1 MHIEHIQVD
10 VLVIGAGLAG
20 TQAAYCAAKQGLR
33 VAISTRTHMFS
44 GLSFSNHTWGMK
56 LISPQNE
63 ADADDLIEVVR
74 DVGQACA
81 QDELSS
87 FFIRHI
93 PHAITQL
100 KNQGVKLVEPKDAT
114 IAHML
119 PCFDRHKRT
128 WYGIHHKY
136 YVHALRRRMQELD
149 ILELAHT
156 QLIDVLEANQKTV
169 AEDVW
174 DRRFRTSCTTDTPPT
189 CADTAN
195 MRKRQPP
202 RDVPH
207 AAGIPSTHD
216 EHGAHG
222 AKPNAREITGAVL
235 YNLQKRQ
242 FIAVETPAVV
252 LACGGIGG
260 IYRDSYAPHAGY
272 GTSHA
277 IGLAHELYLTN
288 IEFMQLMP
296 TFVHDNNACMVNEQT
311 YKWARVYN
319 AEKVALDEC
328 DTQTWHERLL
338 QRATYGPFTSRLA
351 GKTID
356 LALAGIVTDTHMPAK
371 IPGSTRRGRSTKP
384 TAYVK
389 YDKLPAQLP
398 EFAKTTFAA
407 MQQHHLDI
415 KELLPVV
422 HVAHASNGG
431 IAIDTC
437 AHAQTTTAP
446 LQGLFAAGEST
457 GGMYGADRIG
467 GLSSANCLVFG
478 QIAGTR
484 AALYAKQHL
493 HDAQAEEQT
502 LFETSITNTAPAH
515 AKHYRYQHT
524 MVINHARLALASAA
538 NAQDIAQALREI
550 MTNNALLY
558 KNSTT
563 MIRALNE
570 LARLHALLVDS
581 KQASDD
587 MDAVVATITTQQ
599 QLVIAKC
606 VLTCMLARTE
616 SRGAFWREDFQKRVA
631 SLAFPSY
638 SWLE

>member
-44 GLSFSNHTWGMK
+44 GLSFSNHTWGMRV
-56 LISPQNE
+56 ISPQNE
-63 ADADDLIEVVR
+63 DDADDLIDVAR
-74 DVGQACA
+74 DVGQACTK
-81 QDELSS
+81 DELSS

-93 PHAITQL
+93 PQAIKQL
-100 KNQGVKLVEPKDAT
+100 KDQGVKLVEPKDT
-114 IAHML
+114 NTAHML
-119 PCFDRHKRT
+119 PYFDRHKRT

-136 YVHALRRRMQELD
+136 YEHALRRRMQELD

-189 CADTAN
+189 CADAADIRKQQAPYDVHPAQTAQTAQTN
-195 MRKRQPP
+195 SS
-202 RDVPH
+202 
-207 AAGIPSTHD
+207 A
-216 EHGAHG
+216 
-222 AKPNAREITGAVL
+222 NARIITGAVL

-296 TFVHDNNACMVNEQT
+296 TFVHNNNACMVNEKT
-311 YKWARVYN
+311 YKWASVYN
-319 AEKVALDEC
+319 AEKVALGEC
-328 DTQTWHERLL
+328 DTQKWHERLL

-356 LALAGIVTDTHMPAK
+356 LALAGIVTDTNTPAK

-389 YDKLPAQLP
+389 YDKLPSQLP
-398 EFAKTTFAA
+398 EFAKTAFAA

-415 KELLPVV
+415 KGLLPVV

-437 AHAQTTTAP
+437 AHAQTTTQAP
-446 LQGLFAAGEST
+446 LQGLFAAGECT

-484 AALYAKQHL
+484 AALYAKQHMC
-493 HDAQAEEQT
+493 DIQAKGQT
-502 LFETSITNTAPAH
+502 PFETSITNTAPAH

-538 NAQDIAQALREI
+538 NAQDIARALREI

-558 KNSTT
+558 KNSAT

-606 VLTCMLARTE
+606 MLTCMLARTE

>member
-44 GLSFSNHTWGMK
+44 GLSFSNHTWGMQV
-56 LISPQNE
+56 ISPQNE
-63 ADADDLIEVVR
+63 DDADDLIDVVR
-74 DVGQACA
+74 DVGQACTK
-81 QDELSS
+81 DELSS

-100 KNQGVKLVEPKDAT
+100 KDQGVKLVEPKDT
-114 IAHML
+114 NTAHML
-119 PCFDRHKRT
+119 PYFDRHKRT

-136 YVHALRRRMQELD
+136 YEHALRRRMQELD

-189 CADTAN
+189 CADAADIRKQQAPYDAHPAQTAQTAQTN
-195 MRKRQPP
+195 SS
-202 RDVPH
+202 
-207 AAGIPSTHD
+207 A
-216 EHGAHG
+216 
-222 AKPNAREITGAVL
+222 NARTITGAVL
-235 YNLQKRQ
+235 YDLQKRQ

-296 TFVHDNNACMVNEQT
+296 TFVHNNNACMVNEQT

-319 AEKVALDEC
+319 AEKVALGEC

-356 LALAGIVTDTHMPAK
+356 LALAGIVTDTNTPAK
-371 IPGSTRRGRSTKP
+371 TPGSTRRGRSTKP

-389 YDKLPAQLP
+389 YDKLPSQLP
-398 EFAKTTFAA
+398 EFAKTAFAA

-415 KELLPVV
+415 KGLLPVV

-437 AHAQTTTAP
+437 AQAQTTTQAP
-446 LQGLFAAGEST
+446 LQGLFAAGECT

-484 AALYAKQHL
+484 AALYAKQHMC
-493 HDAQAEEQT
+493 DIQAKGQT
-502 LFETSITNTAPAH
+502 PFETSITNTAPAH

-538 NAQDIAQALREI
+538 NAQDIARALREI

-558 KNSTT
+558 KNSAT

-606 VLTCMLARTE
+606 MLTCMLARTE

>member
-44 GLSFSNHTWGMK
+44 GLSFSNHTWGMRV
-56 LISPQNE
+56 ISPQNE
-63 ADADDLIEVVR
+63 DDADDLIDVVR
-74 DVGQACA
+74 DVGQACTKE
-81 QDELSS
+81 ELSS

-93 PHAITQL
+93 PQAITQL
-100 KNQGVKLVEPKDAT
+100 KDQGVRLVEPKDT
-114 IAHML
+114 NTAHTL
-119 PCFDRHKRT
+119 PYFDRHKRT

-136 YVHALRRRMQELD
+136 YEHALRRRMQELD

-189 CADTAN
+189 CADAADIRKQQAPYDVHPAQTAQTNSTAN
-195 MRKRQPP
+195 
-202 RDVPH
+202 
-207 AAGIPSTHD
+207 
-216 EHGAHG
+216 
-222 AKPNAREITGAVL
+222 ARIITGAVL
-235 YNLQKRQ
+235 YDLQKRQ

-296 TFVHDNNACMVNEQT
+296 TFVHNNNACMVNEKT
-311 YKWARVYN
+311 YKWASVYN
-319 AEKVALDEC
+319 AEKVALGEC

-356 LALAGIVTDTHMPAK
+356 LALAGIVTDTNTPAK
-371 IPGSTRRGRSTKP
+371 TPGSTRRGRSTKP

-389 YDKLPAQLP
+389 YDKLPSQLP
-398 EFAKTTFAA
+398 EFAKTAFAA

-415 KELLPVV
+415 KGLLPVV

-431 IAIDTC
+431 IAIDNC
-437 AHAQTTTAP
+437 AHAQTTTQAP
-446 LQGLFAAGEST
+446 LQGLFAAGECT

-484 AALYAKQHL
+484 AALYAKQHMR
-493 HDAQAEEQT
+493 DIQAEGQT
-502 LFETSITNTAPAH
+502 PFETSITNTAPAH

-538 NAQDIAQALREI
+538 NAQDIARTLREI

-558 KNSTT
+558 KNSAT

-606 VLTCMLARTE
+606 MLTCMLARTE

>member
-44 GLSFSNHTWGMK
+44 GLSFSNHTWGMRV
-56 LISPQNE
+56 ISPQNE
-63 ADADDLIEVVR
+63 EDADDLIEVVR
-74 DVGQACA
+74 DVGQACTKE
-81 QDELSS
+81 ELSS

-93 PHAITQL
+93 PQAITQL
-100 KNQGVKLVEPKDAT
+100 KDQGVKLVEPKDT
-114 IAHML
+114 NTAHTL
-119 PCFDRHKRT
+119 PYFDRHKRT

-136 YVHALRRRMQELD
+136 YEHALRRRMQELD

-189 CADTAN
+189 CADAADIRKQQAPYDVHPAQTAQTAQTN
-195 MRKRQPP
+195 SS
-202 RDVPH
+202 
-207 AAGIPSTHD
+207 A
-216 EHGAHG
+216 
-222 AKPNAREITGAVL
+222 NARIITGAVL
-235 YNLQKRQ
+235 YDLQKRQ

-296 TFVHDNNACMVNEQT
+296 TFVHNNNACMVNEKT
-311 YKWARVYN
+311 YKWASVYN
-319 AEKVALDEC
+319 AEKVALGEC
-328 DTQTWHERLL
+328 DTQKWHERLL

-356 LALAGIVTDTHMPAK
+356 LALAGIVADTNTPAK
-371 IPGSTRRGRSTKP
+371 TPGSTRRGRSTKP

-389 YDKLPAQLP
+389 YDKLPSQLP
-398 EFAKTTFAA
+398 EFAKTAFAA

-415 KELLPVV
+415 KGLLPVV

-437 AHAQTTTAP
+437 AHAQTTTQAP
-446 LQGLFAAGEST
+446 LQGLFAAGECT

-484 AALYAKQHL
+484 AALYAKQHMRDI
-493 HDAQAEEQT
+493 HAEEQT
-502 LFETSITNTAPAH
+502 PFETSITNTAPAH

-538 NAQDIAQALREI
+538 NAQDIARALREI

-558 KNSTT
+558 KNSAT

-581 KQASDD
+581 KQASDN

-606 VLTCMLARTE
+606 MLTCMLARTE

>member
-44 GLSFSNHTWGMK
+44 GLSFSNHTWGMRV
-56 LISPQNE
+56 ISPQNE
-63 ADADDLIEVVR
+63 DDTDDLIDVVR
-74 DVGQACA
+74 DVGQACTK
-81 QDELSS
+81 DELSS

-93 PHAITQL
+93 PQAITQL
-100 KNQGVKLVEPKDAT
+100 KDQGVKLVEPKDT
-114 IAHML
+114 NTAHML
-119 PCFDRHKRT
+119 PYFDRHKRT

-136 YVHALRRRMQELD
+136 YEHALRRRMQELD

-189 CADTAN
+189 CADAADIRKQQAPYDVHPAQTAQTAQTN
-195 MRKRQPP
+195 SS
-202 RDVPH
+202 
-207 AAGIPSTHD
+207 A
-216 EHGAHG
+216 
-222 AKPNAREITGAVL
+222 NARIITGAVL

-296 TFVHDNNACMVNEQT
+296 TFVHNNNACMVNEKT
-311 YKWARVYN
+311 YKWASVYN
-319 AEKVALDEC
+319 AEKVALGEC

-356 LALAGIVTDTHMPAK
+356 LALAGIVTDTNTPAK
-371 IPGSTRRGRSTKP
+371 TPGSTRRGRSTKP

-389 YDKLPAQLP
+389 YDKLPSQLP
-398 EFAKTTFAA
+398 EFAKTAFAA

-415 KELLPVV
+415 KGLLPVV

-431 IAIDTC
+431 IAIDAC
-437 AHAQTTTAP
+437 AHAQTTTQAP
-446 LQGLFAAGEST
+446 LQGLFAAGECT

-484 AALYAKQHL
+484 AALYAKQHMC
-493 HDAQAEEQT
+493 DIQAKGQT
-502 LFETSITNTAPAH
+502 PFETSITNTAPAH

-538 NAQDIAQALREI
+538 NAQDIARALREI

-558 KNSTT
+558 KNSAT

-606 VLTCMLARTE
+606 MLTCMLARTE

>member
-44 GLSFSNHTWGMK
+44 GLSFSNHTWGMRV
-56 LISPQNE
+56 ISPQNE
-63 ADADDLIEVVR
+63 DDADDLIDVVC
-74 DVGQACA
+74 DVGQACTK
-81 QDELSS
+81 DELSS

-93 PHAITQL
+93 PQAITQL
-100 KNQGVKLVEPKDAT
+100 KDQGVKLVEPKDT
-114 IAHML
+114 NTAHML
-119 PCFDRHKRT
+119 PYFDRHKRT

-136 YVHALRRRMQELD
+136 YEHALRRRMQELD

-189 CADTAN
+189 CADAAD
-195 MRKRQPP
+195 MRKQQAPY
-202 RDVPH
+202 DVHP
-207 AAGIPSTHD
+207 AQTAQTAQTNSS
-216 EHGAHG
+216 A
-222 AKPNAREITGAVL
+222 NARIITGAVL

-296 TFVHDNNACMVNEQT
+296 TFVHNNNACMVNEKT
-311 YKWARVYN
+311 YKWASVYN
-319 AEKVALDEC
+319 AEKVALGEC
-328 DTQTWHERLL
+328 NTQTWHERLL

-356 LALAGIVTDTHMPAK
+356 LALAGIVTDTNTLAK
-371 IPGSTRRGRSTKP
+371 TPGSTRRGRSTKP

-389 YDKLPAQLP
+389 YDKLPSQLP
-398 EFAKTTFAA
+398 EFAKTAFAA

-415 KELLPVV
+415 KGLLPVV

-437 AHAQTTTAP
+437 AHAQTTTQAP
-446 LQGLFAAGEST
+446 LQGLFAAGECT

-484 AALYAKQHL
+484 AALYAKQHMR
-493 HDAQAEEQT
+493 DIQAEGQT
-502 LFETSITNTAPAH
+502 PFETSITNTAPAH

-538 NAQDIAQALREI
+538 NAQDIARALREI

-558 KNSTT
+558 KNSAT

-606 VLTCMLARTE
+606 MLTCMLARTE

>member
-33 VAISTRTHMFS
+33 VAISARTHMFS
-44 GLSFSNHTWGMK
+44 GLSFSNHTWGMR

-63 ADADDLIEVVR
+63 DDADDLIDVVR
-74 DVGQACA
+74 DVGQACTK
-81 QDELSS
+81 DELSS

-93 PHAITQL
+93 PQAITQL
-100 KNQGVKLVEPKDAT
+100 KDQGVKLVEPKDT
-114 IAHML
+114 NTAHTL
-119 PCFDRHKRT
+119 PYFDRHKRT

-136 YVHALRRRMQELD
+136 YEHALRRRMQELD

-189 CADTAN
+189 CADAADIRKQQAPYDVHPAQTAQTAQTNSTAN
-195 MRKRQPP
+195 
-202 RDVPH
+202 
-207 AAGIPSTHD
+207 
-216 EHGAHG
+216 
-222 AKPNAREITGAVL
+222 ARIITGAVL
-235 YNLQKRQ
+235 YDLQKRQ

-296 TFVHDNNACMVNEQT
+296 TFVHNNNACMVNEKT
-311 YKWARVYN
+311 YKWASVYN
-319 AEKVALDEC
+319 AEKVALGEC

-356 LALAGIVTDTHMPAK
+356 LALAGIVADTNTPAK
-371 IPGSTRRGRSTKP
+371 TPGSTRRGRSTKP

-389 YDKLPAQLP
+389 YDKLPSQLP
-398 EFAKTTFAA
+398 EFAKTAFAA

-415 KELLPVV
+415 KGLLPVV

-437 AHAQTTTAP
+437 AHAQTTTQAP
-446 LQGLFAAGEST
+446 LQGLFAAGECT

-484 AALYAKQHL
+484 AALYAKQHMR
-493 HDAQAEEQT
+493 DIQAEGQT
-502 LFETSITNTAPAH
+502 PFETSITNTAPAH

-538 NAQDIAQALREI
+538 NAQDIARALREI

-558 KNSTT
+558 KNSAT

-606 VLTCMLARTE
+606 MLTCMLARTE

>member
-44 GLSFSNHTWGMK
+44 GLSFSNHTWGMRV
-56 LISPQNE
+56 ISPQNE
-63 ADADDLIEVVR
+63 DDADDLIEVVR
-74 DVGQACA
+74 DVGQACTKE
-81 QDELSS
+81 ELSS

-93 PHAITQL
+93 PQAITQL
-100 KNQGVKLVEPKDAT
+100 KDQGVRLVEPKDT
-114 IAHML
+114 NTAHTL
-119 PCFDRHKRT
+119 PYFDRHKRT

-136 YVHALRRRMQELD
+136 YEHALRRRMQELD

-189 CADTAN
+189 CADAADIRKQQAPYDVHPAQTAQTNSTAN
-195 MRKRQPP
+195 
-202 RDVPH
+202 
-207 AAGIPSTHD
+207 
-216 EHGAHG
+216 
-222 AKPNAREITGAVL
+222 ARIITGAVL
-235 YNLQKRQ
+235 YDLQKRQ

-296 TFVHDNNACMVNEQT
+296 TFVHNNNACMVNEKT
-311 YKWARVYN
+311 YKWASVYN
-319 AEKVALDEC
+319 AEKVALGEC
-328 DTQTWHERLL
+328 DTQKWHERLL

-356 LALAGIVTDTHMPAK
+356 LALAGIVTDTNTPAK
-371 IPGSTRRGRSTKP
+371 TPGNTRRGRSTKP

-389 YDKLPAQLP
+389 YDKLPSQLP
-398 EFAKTTFAA
+398 EFAKTAFAA

-415 KELLPVV
+415 KGLLPVV

-437 AHAQTTTAP
+437 AHAQTTTQAP
-446 LQGLFAAGEST
+446 LQGLFAAGECT

-484 AALYAKQHL
+484 AALYAKQHMR
-493 HDAQAEEQT
+493 DIQAEGQT
-502 LFETSITNTAPAH
+502 PFETSITNTAPAH

-524 MVINHARLALASAA
+524 MVINHVRLALASAA
-538 NAQDIAQALREI
+538 NAQDIARALREI

-558 KNSTT
+558 KNSAT

>member
-33 VAISTRTHMFS
+33 VAISARTHMFS
-44 GLSFSNHTWGMK
+44 GLSFSNHTWGMQV
-56 LISPQNE
+56 ISPQNE
-63 ADADDLIEVVR
+63 DDADDLIEVVR
-74 DVGQACA
+74 DVGQACTNE
-81 QDELSS
+81 ELSS

-93 PHAITQL
+93 PQAITQL
-100 KNQGVKLVEPKDAT
+100 KDQGVRLVEPKDT
-114 IAHML
+114 NTAHTL
-119 PCFDRHKRT
+119 PYFDRHKRT

-136 YVHALRRRMQELD
+136 YEHALRRRMQELD

-189 CADTAN
+189 CADAADIRKQQAPYYVHPAQTAQTAQTN
-195 MRKRQPP
+195 SS
-202 RDVPH
+202 
-207 AAGIPSTHD
+207 A
-216 EHGAHG
+216 
-222 AKPNAREITGAVL
+222 NARIITGAVL
-235 YNLQKRQ
+235 YDLQKRQ

-296 TFVHDNNACMVNEQT
+296 TFVHNNNACMVNEKT
-311 YKWARVYN
+311 YKWASVYN
-319 AEKVALDEC
+319 AEKVALGEC

-356 LALAGIVTDTHMPAK
+356 LALAGIVTDTNTPAK
-371 IPGSTRRGRSTKP
+371 TPGSTRRGRSTKP

-398 EFAKTTFAA
+398 EFAKTAFAA

-415 KELLPVV
+415 KGLLPVV

-431 IAIDTC
+431 TAIDTC
-437 AHAQTTTAP
+437 AQAQTTTQAP
-446 LQGLFAAGEST
+446 LQGLFAAGECT

-484 AALYAKQHL
+484 AALYAKQHMC
-493 HDAQAEEQT
+493 DIQAKGQT
-502 LFETSITNTAPAH
+502 PFETSITNTAPAH

-538 NAQDIAQALREI
+538 NAQDIARALREI

-558 KNSTT
+558 KNSAT

-606 VLTCMLARTE
+606 MLTCMLARTE

>member
-44 GLSFSNHTWGMK
+44 GLSFSNHTWGMRV
-56 LISPQNE
+56 ISPQNE
-63 ADADDLIEVVR
+63 DDADDLIDVVR
-74 DVGQACA
+74 DVGQACTK
-81 QDELSS
+81 DELSS

-93 PHAITQL
+93 PQAITQL
-100 KNQGVKLVEPKDAT
+100 KDQGVKLVEPKDT
-114 IAHML
+114 NTAHTL
-119 PCFDRHKRT
+119 PYFDRHKRT

-136 YVHALRRRMQELD
+136 YEHALRRRMQELD

-189 CADTAN
+189 CADAADIRKQQAPYDVHPAQTAQTAQTN
-195 MRKRQPP
+195 SS
-202 RDVPH
+202 
-207 AAGIPSTHD
+207 A
-216 EHGAHG
+216 
-222 AKPNAREITGAVL
+222 NARIITGAVL

-296 TFVHDNNACMVNEQT
+296 TFVHNNNACMVNEKT
-311 YKWARVYN
+311 YKWASVYN
-319 AEKVALDEC
+319 AEKVALGEC
-328 DTQTWHERLL
+328 DTQKWHERLL

-356 LALAGIVTDTHMPAK
+356 LALAGIVADTNTPAK
-371 IPGSTRRGRSTKP
+371 TPGSTRRGRSTKP

-389 YDKLPAQLP
+389 YDKLPSQLP
-398 EFAKTTFAA
+398 EFAKTAFAA

-415 KELLPVV
+415 KGLLPVV

-437 AHAQTTTAP
+437 ALAQTTTQAP
-446 LQGLFAAGEST
+446 LQGLFAAGECT

-484 AALYAKQHL
+484 AALYAKQHMR
-493 HDAQAEEQT
+493 DIQAEGQT
-502 LFETSITNTAPAH
+502 PFETSITNTAPAH

-538 NAQDIAQALREI
+538 NAQDIARALREI

-558 KNSTT
+558 KNSAT

-606 VLTCMLARTE
+606 MLTCMLARTE

>member
-33 VAISTRTHMFS
+33 VAISARTHMFS
-44 GLSFSNHTWGMK
+44 GLSFSNHTWGMR

-63 ADADDLIEVVR
+63 DDADDLIDVVR
-74 DVGQACA
+74 DVGQACTK
-81 QDELSS
+81 DELSS

-93 PHAITQL
+93 PQAIKQL
-100 KNQGVKLVEPKDAT
+100 KDQGVKLVEPKDT
-114 IAHML
+114 NTAHTL
-119 PCFDRHKRT
+119 PYFDRHKRT

-136 YVHALRRRMQELD
+136 YEHALRRRMQELD

-189 CADTAN
+189 CADAADIRKQQAPYDVHPAQTAQTAQTNSTAN
-195 MRKRQPP
+195 
-202 RDVPH
+202 
-207 AAGIPSTHD
+207 
-216 EHGAHG
+216 
-222 AKPNAREITGAVL
+222 ARIITGAVL
-235 YNLQKRQ
+235 YDLQKRQ

-296 TFVHDNNACMVNEQT
+296 TFVHNNNACMVNEKT
-311 YKWARVYN
+311 YKWASVYN
-319 AEKVALDEC
+319 AEKVALGEC
-328 DTQTWHERLL
+328 DTQKWHERLL

-356 LALAGIVTDTHMPAK
+356 LALAGIVADTNTPAK
-371 IPGSTRRGRSTKP
+371 TPGSTRRGRSTKP

-389 YDKLPAQLP
+389 YDKLPSQLP
-398 EFAKTTFAA
+398 EFAKTAFAA

-415 KELLPVV
+415 KRLLPVV

-437 AHAQTTTAP
+437 ALAQTTTQAP
-446 LQGLFAAGEST
+446 LQGLFAAGECT

-484 AALYAKQHL
+484 AALYAKQHMR
-493 HDAQAEEQT
+493 DIQAEGQT
-502 LFETSITNTAPAH
+502 PFETSITNTAPAH

-538 NAQDIAQALREI
+538 NAQDIARTLREI

-558 KNSTT
+558 KNSAT

-606 VLTCMLARTE
+606 MLTCMLARTE

>member
-44 GLSFSNHTWGMK
+44 GLSFSNHTWGMQV
-56 LISPQNE
+56 ISPQNE
-63 ADADDLIEVVR
+63 DDADDLIDVVR
-74 DVGQACA
+74 DVGQACTKE
-81 QDELSS
+81 ELSS

-93 PHAITQL
+93 PQAITQL
-100 KNQGVKLVEPKDAT
+100 KDQGVKLVEPKDANT
-114 IAHML
+114 AHTL
-119 PCFDRHKRT
+119 PYFDRHKRT

-136 YVHALRRRMQELD
+136 YEHALRRRMQELD

-189 CADTAN
+189 CADAADIRKQQAPYDVHPAQTAQTAQTN
-195 MRKRQPP
+195 SS
-202 RDVPH
+202 
-207 AAGIPSTHD
+207 A
-216 EHGAHG
+216 
-222 AKPNAREITGAVL
+222 NARIITGAVL
-235 YNLQKRQ
+235 YDLQKRQ

-319 AEKVALDEC
+319 AEKVALGEC
-328 DTQTWHERLL
+328 DTQKWHERLL

-356 LALAGIVTDTHMPAK
+356 LALAGIVTDTNTPAK
-371 IPGSTRRGRSTKP
+371 TPGSTRRGRSTKP

-389 YDKLPAQLP
+389 YDKLPSQLP
-398 EFAKTTFAA
+398 EFAKTAFAA

-415 KELLPVV
+415 KGLLPVV

-437 AHAQTTTAP
+437 AHAQTTTQAP
-446 LQGLFAAGEST
+446 LQGLFAAGECT

-484 AALYAKQHL
+484 AALYAKQHMRDI
-493 HDAQAEEQT
+493 HAEKQT
-502 LFETSITNTAPAH
+502 PFETSITNTAPAH

-524 MVINHARLALASAA
+524 MVIDHARLALANAA
-538 NAQDIAQALREI
+538 NAQDIARALREI

-558 KNSTT
+558 KNSAT

>member
-44 GLSFSNHTWGMK
+44 GLSFSNHTWGMRV
-56 LISPQNE
+56 ISPQNE
-63 ADADDLIEVVR
+63 DDADDLIDVVR
-74 DVGQACA
+74 DVGQACTK
-81 QDELSS
+81 DELSS

-93 PHAITQL
+93 PQAITQL
-100 KNQGVKLVEPKDAT
+100 KDQGVRLVEPKDANT
-114 IAHML
+114 AHTL
-119 PCFDRHKRT
+119 PYFDRHKRT

-136 YVHALRRRMQELD
+136 YEHALRRRMQELD

-189 CADTAN
+189 CADAADIRKQQAPYDVHPAQTAQTAQTN
-195 MRKRQPP
+195 SS
-202 RDVPH
+202 
-207 AAGIPSTHD
+207 A
-216 EHGAHG
+216 
-222 AKPNAREITGAVL
+222 NARIITGAVL

-296 TFVHDNNACMVNEQT
+296 TFVHNNNACMVNEQT

-319 AEKVALDEC
+319 AEKVALGEC

-356 LALAGIVTDTHMPAK
+356 LALAGIVTDTNTPAK
-371 IPGSTRRGRSTKP
+371 TPGSTRRGRSTKP

-389 YDKLPAQLP
+389 YDKLPSQLP
-398 EFAKTTFAA
+398 EFAKTAFAA

-415 KELLPVV
+415 KGLLPVV

-437 AHAQTTTAP
+437 AQAQTTTQAP
-446 LQGLFAAGEST
+446 LQGLFAAGECT

-484 AALYAKQHL
+484 AALYAKQHMC
-493 HDAQAEEQT
+493 DIQAKGQT
-502 LFETSITNTAPAH
+502 PFETSITNTAPAH

-538 NAQDIAQALREI
+538 NAQDIARALREI

-558 KNSTT
+558 KNSAT

-606 VLTCMLARTE
+606 MLTCMLARTE

>member
-44 GLSFSNHTWGMK
+44 GLSFSNHTWGMRV
-56 LISPQNE
+56 ISPQNE
-63 ADADDLIEVVR
+63 DDADDLIEVVR
-74 DVGQACA
+74 DVGQACTKE
-81 QDELSS
+81 ELSS

-93 PHAITQL
+93 PQAITQL
-100 KNQGVKLVEPKDAT
+100 KDQGVKLVEPKDT
-114 IAHML
+114 NTAHTL
-119 PCFDRHKRT
+119 PYFDRHKRT

-136 YVHALRRRMQELD
+136 YEHALRRRMQELD

-189 CADTAN
+189 CADAADIRKQQAPYDVHPAQTAQTAQTNSTAN
-195 MRKRQPP
+195 
-202 RDVPH
+202 
-207 AAGIPSTHD
+207 
-216 EHGAHG
+216 
-222 AKPNAREITGAVL
+222 ARIITGAVL
-235 YNLQKRQ
+235 YDLQKRQ

-296 TFVHDNNACMVNEQT
+296 TFVHNNNACMVNEKT
-311 YKWARVYN
+311 YKWASVYN
-319 AEKVALDEC
+319 AEKVALGEC
-328 DTQTWHERLL
+328 DTQKWHERLL

-356 LALAGIVTDTHMPAK
+356 LALAGIVADTNTPAK
-371 IPGSTRRGRSTKP
+371 TPGSTRRGRSTKP

-389 YDKLPAQLP
+389 YDKLPSQLP
-398 EFAKTTFAA
+398 EFAKTAFAA

-415 KELLPVV
+415 KGLLPVV

-437 AHAQTTTAP
+437 AHAQTTTQAP
-446 LQGLFAAGEST
+446 LQGLFAAGECT

-484 AALYAKQHL
+484 AALYAKQHMR
-493 HDAQAEEQT
+493 DIQAEGQT
-502 LFETSITNTAPAH
+502 PFETSITNTAPAH

-538 NAQDIAQALREI
+538 NAQDIARALREI

-558 KNSTT
+558 KNSAT

-606 VLTCMLARTE
+606 MLTCMLARTE

>member
-33 VAISTRTHMFS
+33 VAISARTHMFS
-44 GLSFSNHTWGMK
+44 GLSFSNHTWGMRV
-56 LISPQNE
+56 ISPQNE
-63 ADADDLIEVVR
+63 DDADDLIEVVR
-74 DVGQACA
+74 DVGQACTKE
-81 QDELSS
+81 ELSS

-93 PHAITQL
+93 PQAIKQL
-100 KNQGVKLVEPKDAT
+100 KDQGVKLVEPKDT
-114 IAHML
+114 NTAHTL
-119 PCFDRHKRT
+119 PYFDRHKRT

-136 YVHALRRRMQELD
+136 YEHALRRRMQELD

-189 CADTAN
+189 CADAADIRKQQAPYDVHPAQTAQTAQTNSTAN
-195 MRKRQPP
+195 
-202 RDVPH
+202 
-207 AAGIPSTHD
+207 
-216 EHGAHG
+216 
-222 AKPNAREITGAVL
+222 ARIITGAVL
-235 YNLQKRQ
+235 YDLQKRQ

-296 TFVHDNNACMVNEQT
+296 TFVHNNNACMVNEQT
-311 YKWARVYN
+311 YKWASVYN
-319 AEKVALDEC
+319 AEKVALGEC
-328 DTQTWHERLL
+328 DTQKWHERLL

-356 LALAGIVTDTHMPAK
+356 LALAGIVADTNTPAK
-371 IPGSTRRGRSTKP
+371 TPGSTRRGRSTKP

-389 YDKLPAQLP
+389 YDKLPSQLP
-398 EFAKTTFAA
+398 EFAKTAFAA

-415 KELLPVV
+415 KGLLPVV

-437 AHAQTTTAP
+437 AHAQTTTQAP
-446 LQGLFAAGEST
+446 LQGLFAAGECT

-484 AALYAKQHL
+484 AALYAKQHMR
-493 HDAQAEEQT
+493 DIQAEEQT
-502 LFETSITNTAPAH
+502 PFETSITNTAPAH

-524 MVINHARLALASAA
+524 MVINHARLALASTA
-538 NAQDIAQALREI
+538 NAQNIARALREI

-558 KNSTT
+558 KNSAT

-606 VLTCMLARTE
+606 MLTCMLARTE

>member
-44 GLSFSNHTWGMK
+44 GLSFSNHTWGMRV
-56 LISPQNE
+56 ISPQNE
-63 ADADDLIEVVR
+63 DDADDLIDVVR
-74 DVGQACA
+74 DVGQACTK
-81 QDELSS
+81 DELSS

-93 PHAITQL
+93 PQAIKQL
-100 KNQGVKLVEPKDAT
+100 KDQGVKLVEPKDANT
-114 IAHML
+114 AHTL
-119 PCFDRHKRT
+119 PYFDRHKRT

-136 YVHALRRRMQELD
+136 YEHALRRRMQELD

-189 CADTAN
+189 CADAADIRKQQAPYDVHPAQTAQTAQTNSTAN
-195 MRKRQPP
+195 
-202 RDVPH
+202 
-207 AAGIPSTHD
+207 
-216 EHGAHG
+216 
-222 AKPNAREITGAVL
+222 ARIITGAVL
-235 YNLQKRQ
+235 YDLQKRQ

-296 TFVHDNNACMVNEQT
+296 TFVHNNNACMVNEKT
-311 YKWARVYN
+311 YKWASVYN
-319 AEKVALDEC
+319 AEKVALGEC
-328 DTQTWHERLL
+328 DTQKWHERLL

-356 LALAGIVTDTHMPAK
+356 LALAGIVTDTNTPAK
-371 IPGSTRRGRSTKP
+371 TPGSTRRGRSTKP

-389 YDKLPAQLP
+389 YDKLPSQLP
-398 EFAKTTFAA
+398 EFAKTAFAA

-415 KELLPVV
+415 KGLLPVV

-437 AHAQTTTAP
+437 AHAQTTTQAP
-446 LQGLFAAGEST
+446 LQGLFAAGECT

-484 AALYAKQHL
+484 AALYAKQHMR
-493 HDAQAEEQT
+493 DIQAEEQT
-502 LFETSITNTAPAH
+502 PFETSITNTAPAH

-524 MVINHARLALASAA
+524 MVIDHARLALASAA
-538 NAQDIAQALREI
+538 NAQDIARALREI

-558 KNSTT
+558 KNSAT

-606 VLTCMLARTE
+606 MLTCMLARTE

>member
-44 GLSFSNHTWGMK
+44 GLSFSNHTWGMRV
-56 LISPQNE
+56 ISPQNE
-63 ADADDLIEVVR
+63 DDADDLIDVVR
-74 DVGQACA
+74 DVGQACTK
-81 QDELSS
+81 DELSS

-93 PHAITQL
+93 PQAITQL
-100 KNQGVKLVEPKDAT
+100 KDQGVKLVEPKDT
-114 IAHML
+114 NTAHML
-119 PCFDRHKRT
+119 PYFDRHKRT
-128 WYGIHHKY
+128 CYGIHHKY
-136 YVHALRRRMQELD
+136 YEHALRRRMQELD

-189 CADTAN
+189 CADAADIRKQQAPYDVHPAQTAQTAQTN
-195 MRKRQPP
+195 SS
-202 RDVPH
+202 
-207 AAGIPSTHD
+207 A
-216 EHGAHG
+216 
-222 AKPNAREITGAVL
+222 NARIITGAVL

-296 TFVHDNNACMVNEQT
+296 TFVHNNNACMVNEKT
-311 YKWARVYN
+311 YEWARVYN
-319 AEKVALDEC
+319 AEKVALGEC
-328 DTQTWHERLL
+328 NTQTWHERLL

-356 LALAGIVTDTHMPAK
+356 LALAGIVTDTNTPAK
-371 IPGSTRRGRSTKP
+371 TPGSTRRGRSTKP

-398 EFAKTTFAA
+398 EFAKTAFAA

-415 KELLPVV
+415 KGLLPVV

-437 AHAQTTTAP
+437 AHAQTTTQAP
-446 LQGLFAAGEST
+446 LQGLFAAGECT

-484 AALYAKQHL
+484 AALYAKQHMR
-493 HDAQAEEQT
+493 DIQAEGQT
-502 LFETSITNTAPAH
+502 PFETSITNTAPAH

-538 NAQDIAQALREI
+538 NAQDIARALREI

-558 KNSTT
+558 KNSAT

-606 VLTCMLARTE
+606 MLTCMLARTE

>member
-44 GLSFSNHTWGMK
+44 GLSFSNHTWGMRV
-56 LISPQNE
+56 ISPQNE
-63 ADADDLIEVVR
+63 DDADDLIDVVR
-74 DVGQACA
+74 DVGQACTKE
-81 QDELSS
+81 ELSS

-93 PHAITQL
+93 PQAITQL
-100 KNQGVKLVEPKDAT
+100 KDQGVRLVEPKDT
-114 IAHML
+114 NTAHTL
-119 PCFDRHKRT
+119 PYFDRHKRT

-136 YVHALRRRMQELD
+136 YEHALRRRMQELD

-189 CADTAN
+189 CADAADIRKQQAPYDVHPAQTAQTNSTAN
-195 MRKRQPP
+195 
-202 RDVPH
+202 
-207 AAGIPSTHD
+207 
-216 EHGAHG
+216 
-222 AKPNAREITGAVL
+222 ARIITGAVL
-235 YNLQKRQ
+235 YDLQKRQ

-296 TFVHDNNACMVNEQT
+296 TFVHNNNACMVNEKT
-311 YKWARVYN
+311 YKWASVYN
-319 AEKVALDEC
+319 AEKVALGEC
-328 DTQTWHERLL
+328 DTQKWHERLL

-356 LALAGIVTDTHMPAK
+356 LALAGIVTDTNTPAK
-371 IPGSTRRGRSTKP
+371 TPGSTRRGRSTKP

-389 YDKLPAQLP
+389 YDKLPSQLP
-398 EFAKTTFAA
+398 EFAKTAFAA

-415 KELLPVV
+415 KGLLPVV

-431 IAIDTC
+431 IAIDNC
-437 AHAQTTTAP
+437 AHAQTTTQAP
-446 LQGLFAAGEST
+446 LQGLFAAGECT

-484 AALYAKQHL
+484 AALYAKQHMR
-493 HDAQAEEQT
+493 DIQAEGQT
-502 LFETSITNTAPAH
+502 PFETSITNTAPAH

-538 NAQDIAQALREI
+538 NAQDIARTLREI

-558 KNSTT
+558 KNSAT

-606 VLTCMLARTE
+606 MLTCMLARTE

>member
-44 GLSFSNHTWGMK
+44 GLSFSNHTWGMRV
-56 LISPQNE
+56 ISPQNE
-63 ADADDLIEVVR
+63 DDADDLIDVVR
-74 DVGQACA
+74 DVGQACTK
-81 QDELSS
+81 DELSS

-93 PHAITQL
+93 PQAITQL
-100 KNQGVKLVEPKDAT
+100 KDQGVKLVEPKDT
-114 IAHML
+114 NTAHTL
-119 PCFDRHKRT
+119 PYFDRHKRT
-128 WYGIHHKY
+128 CYGIHHKY
-136 YVHALRRRMQELD
+136 YEHALRRRMQELD

-189 CADTAN
+189 CADAADIRKQQAPYDVHPAQTAQTAQTN
-195 MRKRQPP
+195 SS
-202 RDVPH
+202 
-207 AAGIPSTHD
+207 A
-216 EHGAHG
+216 
-222 AKPNAREITGAVL
+222 NARIITGAVL

-296 TFVHDNNACMVNEQT
+296 TFVHNNNACMVNEKT
-311 YKWARVYN
+311 YKWASVYN
-319 AEKVALDEC
+319 AEKVALGEC

-356 LALAGIVTDTHMPAK
+356 LALAGIVTDTNTPAK
-371 IPGSTRRGRSTKP
+371 TPGSTRRGRSTKP

-389 YDKLPAQLP
+389 YDKLPSQLP
-398 EFAKTTFAA
+398 EFAKTAFAA

-415 KELLPVV
+415 KGLLPVV

-437 AHAQTTTAP
+437 AHAQTTTQAP
-446 LQGLFAAGEST
+446 LQGLFAAGECT

-484 AALYAKQHL
+484 AALYAKQHMR
-493 HDAQAEEQT
+493 DIQAEGQT
-502 LFETSITNTAPAH
+502 PFETSITNTAPAH

-538 NAQDIAQALREI
+538 NAQDIARALREI

-558 KNSTT
+558 KNSAT

-606 VLTCMLARTE
+606 MLTCMLARTE

>member
-33 VAISTRTHMFS
+33 VAISTHTHMFS
-44 GLSFSNHTWGMK
+44 GLSFSNHTWGMRV
-56 LISPQNE
+56 ISPQNE
-63 ADADDLIEVVR
+63 DDADDLIDVVR
-74 DVGQACA
+74 DVGQACTK
-81 QDELSS
+81 DELSS

-93 PHAITQL
+93 PQAIKQL
-100 KNQGVKLVEPKDAT
+100 KDQGVKLVEPKDANT
-114 IAHML
+114 AHTL
-119 PCFDRHKRT
+119 PYFDRHKRT

-136 YVHALRRRMQELD
+136 YEHALRRRMQELD

-189 CADTAN
+189 CADAADIRKQQAPYDVHPAQTAQTAQTNSTAN
-195 MRKRQPP
+195 
-202 RDVPH
+202 
-207 AAGIPSTHD
+207 
-216 EHGAHG
+216 
-222 AKPNAREITGAVL
+222 ARIITGAVL
-235 YNLQKRQ
+235 YDLQKRQ

-296 TFVHDNNACMVNEQT
+296 TFVHNNNAFMVNEKT
-311 YKWARVYN
+311 YKWASVYN
-319 AEKVALDEC
+319 AEKVAVGEC
-328 DTQTWHERLL
+328 DTQKWHERLL

-356 LALAGIVTDTHMPAK
+356 LALAGIVTDTNTPAK
-371 IPGSTRRGRSTKP
+371 TPGSTRRGRSTKP

-389 YDKLPAQLP
+389 YDKLPSQLP
-398 EFAKTTFAA
+398 EFAKTAFAA

-415 KELLPVV
+415 KGLLPVV

-437 AHAQTTTAP
+437 AHAQTTTQAP
-446 LQGLFAAGEST
+446 LQGLFAAGECT

-484 AALYAKQHL
+484 AALYAKQHMR
-493 HDAQAEEQT
+493 DIQAEKQT
-502 LFETSITNTAPAH
+502 PFETSITNTAPAH

-538 NAQDIAQALREI
+538 NAQDIARALREI

-558 KNSTT
+558 KNSAT

-606 VLTCMLARTE
+606 MLTCMLARTE

>member
-44 GLSFSNHTWGMK
+44 GLSFSNHTWGMRV
-56 LISPQNE
+56 ISPQNE
-63 ADADDLIEVVR
+63 DDADDLIDVVR
-74 DVGQACA
+74 DVGQACTK
-81 QDELSS
+81 DELSS

-100 KNQGVKLVEPKDAT
+100 KDQGVKLVEPKDT
-114 IAHML
+114 NTAHML
-119 PCFDRHKRT
+119 PYFDRHKRT

-136 YVHALRRRMQELD
+136 YEHALRRRMQELD

-189 CADTAN
+189 CADAADIRKQQAPYDVHPAQTAQTAQTN
-195 MRKRQPP
+195 SS
-202 RDVPH
+202 
-207 AAGIPSTHD
+207 A
-216 EHGAHG
+216 
-222 AKPNAREITGAVL
+222 NARIITGAVL

-296 TFVHDNNACMVNEQT
+296 TFVHNNNACMVNEKT
-311 YKWARVYN
+311 YKWASVYN
-319 AEKVALDEC
+319 AEKVALGEC
-328 DTQTWHERLL
+328 DTQKWHERLL

-356 LALAGIVTDTHMPAK
+356 LALAGIVADTNTPAK
-371 IPGSTRRGRSTKP
+371 TPGSTRRGRSTKP

-389 YDKLPAQLP
+389 YDKLPSQLP
-398 EFAKTTFAA
+398 EFAKTAFAA

-415 KELLPVV
+415 KGLLPVV

-437 AHAQTTTAP
+437 AHAQTTTQAP
-446 LQGLFAAGEST
+446 LQGLFAAGECT

-484 AALYAKQHL
+484 AALYAKQHMR
-493 HDAQAEEQT
+493 DIQAEGQT
-502 LFETSITNTAPAH
+502 PFETSITNTAPAH

-538 NAQDIAQALREI
+538 NAQDIARALREI

-558 KNSTT
+558 KNSAT

-606 VLTCMLARTE
+606 MLTCMLARTE

>member
-33 VAISTRTHMFS
+33 VAISARTHMFS
-44 GLSFSNHTWGMK
+44 GLSFSNHTWGMRV
-56 LISPQNE
+56 ISPQNE
-63 ADADDLIEVVR
+63 DDADDLIEVVR
-74 DVGQACA
+74 DVGQACTKE
-81 QDELSS
+81 ELSS

-93 PHAITQL
+93 PQAITQL
-100 KNQGVKLVEPKDAT
+100 KDQGVKLVEPKDT
-114 IAHML
+114 NTAHTL
-119 PCFDRHKRT
+119 PYFDRHKRT

-136 YVHALRRRMQELD
+136 YEHALRRRMQELD

-189 CADTAN
+189 CADAADIRKQQAPYDVHPAQTAQTAQTNSTAN
-195 MRKRQPP
+195 
-202 RDVPH
+202 
-207 AAGIPSTHD
+207 
-216 EHGAHG
+216 
-222 AKPNAREITGAVL
+222 ARIITGAVL
-235 YNLQKRQ
+235 YDLQKRQ

-296 TFVHDNNACMVNEQT
+296 TFVHNNNACMVNEKT
-311 YKWARVYN
+311 YKWASVYN
-319 AEKVALDEC
+319 AEKVALGEC

-356 LALAGIVTDTHMPAK
+356 LALAGIVADTNTPAK
-371 IPGSTRRGRSTKP
+371 TPGSTRRGRSTKP

-389 YDKLPAQLP
+389 YDKLPSQLP
-398 EFAKTTFAA
+398 EFAKTAFAA

-415 KELLPVV
+415 KGLLPVV

-437 AHAQTTTAP
+437 AHAQTTTLAP
-446 LQGLFAAGEST
+446 LQGLFAAGECT

-484 AALYAKQHL
+484 AALYAKQHMR
-493 HDAQAEEQT
+493 DIQAEEQT
-502 LFETSITNTAPAH
+502 PFETSITNTASAH

-538 NAQDIAQALREI
+538 NAQDIARALREI

-558 KNSTT
+558 KNSAT

-606 VLTCMLARTE
+606 MLTCMLARTE

>member
-44 GLSFSNHTWGMK
+44 GLSFSNHTWGMRV
-56 LISPQNE
+56 ISPQNE
-63 ADADDLIEVVR
+63 DDADDLIDVVR
-74 DVGQACA
+74 DVGQACTKE
-81 QDELSS
+81 ELSS

-93 PHAITQL
+93 PQAIKQL
-100 KNQGVKLVEPKDAT
+100 KDQGVKLVEPKDT
-114 IAHML
+114 NTAHTL
-119 PCFDRHKRT
+119 PYFDRHKRT

-136 YVHALRRRMQELD
+136 YEHALRRRMQELD

-189 CADTAN
+189 CADAADIRKQQALYDVHPAQTAQTAQTNSTAN
-195 MRKRQPP
+195 
-202 RDVPH
+202 
-207 AAGIPSTHD
+207 
-216 EHGAHG
+216 
-222 AKPNAREITGAVL
+222 ARIITGAVL
-235 YNLQKRQ
+235 YDLQKRQ

-296 TFVHDNNACMVNEQT
+296 TFVHNNNACMVNEIT

-319 AEKVALDEC
+319 AEKVALGEC
-328 DTQTWHERLL
+328 DTQKWHERLL

-356 LALAGIVTDTHMPAK
+356 LALAGIVTDTNTPAK
-371 IPGSTRRGRSTKP
+371 TPGSTRRGRSTKP

-389 YDKLPAQLP
+389 YDKLPSQLP
-398 EFAKTTFAA
+398 EFAKTAFAA

-415 KELLPVV
+415 KGLLPVV

-437 AHAQTTTAP
+437 AHTQTTTQAP
-446 LQGLFAAGEST
+446 LQGLFAAGECT

-484 AALYAKQHL
+484 AALYAKQHMR
-493 HDAQAEEQT
+493 DIQAEEQT
-502 LFETSITNTAPAH
+502 PFETSITNTAHAH

-538 NAQDIAQALREI
+538 NAQDIARALREI

-558 KNSTT
+558 KNSAT

-606 VLTCMLARTE
+606 MLTCMLARTE

>member
-44 GLSFSNHTWGMK
+44 GLSFSNHTWGMRV
-56 LISPQNE
+56 ISPQNE
-63 ADADDLIEVVR
+63 DDADDLIDVVR
-74 DVGQACA
+74 DVGQACTK
-81 QDELSS
+81 DELSS

-93 PHAITQL
+93 PQAITQL
-100 KNQGVKLVEPKDAT
+100 KDQGVKLVEPKDT
-114 IAHML
+114 NTAHML
-119 PCFDRHKRT
+119 PYFDRHKRT

-136 YVHALRRRMQELD
+136 YEHALRRRMQELD

-189 CADTAN
+189 CADAADIRKQQAPYDVHPAQTAQTAQTN
-195 MRKRQPP
+195 SS
-202 RDVPH
+202 
-207 AAGIPSTHD
+207 A
-216 EHGAHG
+216 
-222 AKPNAREITGAVL
+222 NARIITGAVL

-296 TFVHDNNACMVNEQT
+296 TFVHNNNACMVNEKT
-311 YKWARVYN
+311 YKWASVYN
-319 AEKVALDEC
+319 AEKVALGEC
-328 DTQTWHERLL
+328 DTQKWHERLL

-356 LALAGIVTDTHMPAK
+356 LALASIVTDTNTPAK
-371 IPGSTRRGRSTKP
+371 TPGSTRRGRSTKP

-389 YDKLPAQLP
+389 YDKLPSQLP
-398 EFAKTTFAA
+398 EFAKTAFAA

-415 KELLPVV
+415 KGLLPVV

-437 AHAQTTTAP
+437 AHAQTTTQAP
-446 LQGLFAAGEST
+446 LQGLFAAGECT

-484 AALYAKQHL
+484 AALYAKQHMR
-493 HDAQAEEQT
+493 DIQAEEQT
-502 LFETSITNTAPAH
+502 PFETSITNTAPAH

-538 NAQDIAQALREI
+538 NAQDIARALREI

-558 KNSTT
+558 KNSAT

-606 VLTCMLARTE
+606 MLTCMLARTE

>member
-44 GLSFSNHTWGMK
+44 GLSFSNHTWGMRV
-56 LISPQNE
+56 ISPQNE
-63 ADADDLIEVVR
+63 DDADDLIDVVR
-74 DVGQACA
+74 DVGQACTKN
-81 QDELSS
+81 ELSS

-93 PHAITQL
+93 PQAITQL
-100 KNQGVKLVEPKDAT
+100 KDQGVRLVEPKDANT
-114 IAHML
+114 AHML
-119 PCFDRHKRT
+119 PYFDRHKRT
-128 WYGIHHKY
+128 WHGIHHKY
-136 YVHALRRRMQELD
+136 YEHALRRRMQELD

-189 CADTAN
+189 CADAADIRKQQAPYDVHPAQTAQTAQTN
-195 MRKRQPP
+195 SS
-202 RDVPH
+202 
-207 AAGIPSTHD
+207 A
-216 EHGAHG
+216 
-222 AKPNAREITGAVL
+222 NARIITGAVL

-296 TFVHDNNACMVNEQT
+296 TFVHNNNACMVNEKT
-311 YKWARVYN
+311 YKWASVYN
-319 AEKVALDEC
+319 AEKVALGEC

-356 LALAGIVTDTHMPAK
+356 LALAGIVTDTNTPAK
-371 IPGSTRRGRSTKP
+371 TPGSTRRGRSTKP

-389 YDKLPAQLP
+389 YDKLPSQLP
-398 EFAKTTFAA
+398 EFAKTAFAA

-415 KELLPVV
+415 KGLLPVV

-437 AHAQTTTAP
+437 AHAQTTTLAP
-446 LQGLFAAGEST
+446 LQGLFAAGECT

-484 AALYAKQHL
+484 AALYAKQHMC
-493 HDAQAEEQT
+493 DIQAKGQT
-502 LFETSITNTAPAH
+502 PFETSITNTAPAH

-538 NAQDIAQALREI
+538 NAQDIARALREI

-558 KNSTT
+558 KNSAT

-606 VLTCMLARTE
+606 MLTCMLARTE

>member
-44 GLSFSNHTWGMK
+44 GLSFSNHTWGMRV
-56 LISPQNE
+56 ISPQNE
-63 ADADDLIEVVR
+63 DDADDLIDVVR
-74 DVGQACA
+74 DVGQACTK
-81 QDELSS
+81 DELSS
-87 FFIRHI
+87 FFIRHV
-93 PHAITQL
+93 PQAITQL
-100 KNQGVKLVEPKDAT
+100 KDQGVKLVEPKDT
-114 IAHML
+114 NTAHML
-119 PCFDRHKRT
+119 PYFDRHKRT

-136 YVHALRRRMQELD
+136 YEHALRRRMQELD

-189 CADTAN
+189 CADAADIRKQQAPYDVHPAQTAQTAQTNSTAN
-195 MRKRQPP
+195 
-202 RDVPH
+202 
-207 AAGIPSTHD
+207 
-216 EHGAHG
+216 
-222 AKPNAREITGAVL
+222 ARIITGAVL
-235 YNLQKRQ
+235 YDLQKRQ

-296 TFVHDNNACMVNEQT
+296 TFVHNNNAYMVNEKT
-311 YKWARVYN
+311 YEWARVYN
-319 AEKVALDEC
+319 AEKVALGEC
-328 DTQTWHERLL
+328 DTQKWHERLL

-356 LALAGIVTDTHMPAK
+356 LALAGIVTDTNTPAK
-371 IPGSTRRGRSTKP
+371 TPGNTRRGRSTKP

-389 YDKLPAQLP
+389 YDKLPSQLP
-398 EFAKTTFAA
+398 EFAKTAFAA

-415 KELLPVV
+415 KGLLPVV

-437 AHAQTTTAP
+437 ALAQTTTQAP
-446 LQGLFAAGEST
+446 LQGLFAAGECT

-484 AALYAKQHL
+484 AALYAKQHMR
-493 HDAQAEEQT
+493 DIQAEGQT
-502 LFETSITNTAPAH
+502 PFETSITNTAPAH

-538 NAQDIAQALREI
+538 NAQDIARALRKI

-558 KNSTT
+558 KNSAT

-606 VLTCMLARTE
+606 MLTCMLARTE

>member
-33 VAISTRTHMFS
+33 VAISARTHMFS
-44 GLSFSNHTWGMK
+44 GLSFSNHTWGMR

-63 ADADDLIEVVR
+63 DDADDLIDVVR
-74 DVGQACA
+74 DVGQACTK
-81 QDELSS
+81 DELSS

-93 PHAITQL
+93 PQAIKQL
-100 KNQGVKLVEPKDAT
+100 KDQGVKLVEPKDT
-114 IAHML
+114 NTAHTL
-119 PCFDRHKRT
+119 PYFDRHKRT

-136 YVHALRRRMQELD
+136 YEHALRRRMQELD

-189 CADTAN
+189 CADAADIRKQQAPYDVHPAQTAQTAQTNSTAN
-195 MRKRQPP
+195 
-202 RDVPH
+202 
-207 AAGIPSTHD
+207 
-216 EHGAHG
+216 
-222 AKPNAREITGAVL
+222 ARIITGAVL
-235 YNLQKRQ
+235 YDLQKRQ

-296 TFVHDNNACMVNEQT
+296 TFVHNNNACMVNEKT
-311 YKWARVYN
+311 YKWASVYN
-319 AEKVALDEC
+319 AEKVALGEC
-328 DTQTWHERLL
+328 DTQKWHERLL

-356 LALAGIVTDTHMPAK
+356 LALAGIVADTNTPAK
-371 IPGSTRRGRSTKP
+371 TPGSTRRGRSTKP

-389 YDKLPAQLP
+389 YDKLPSQLP
-398 EFAKTTFAA
+398 EFAKTAFAA

-415 KELLPVV
+415 KGLLPVV

-437 AHAQTTTAP
+437 AHAQTTTQAP
-446 LQGLFAAGEST
+446 LQGLFAAGECT

-484 AALYAKQHL
+484 AALYAKQHMR
-493 HDAQAEEQT
+493 DIQAEEQT
-502 LFETSITNTAPAH
+502 PFETSITNTAPAH

-538 NAQDIAQALREI
+538 NAQDIARALREI

-558 KNSTT
+558 KNSAT

-606 VLTCMLARTE
+606 MLTCMLARTE

>member
-44 GLSFSNHTWGMK
+44 GLSFSNHTWGMRV
-56 LISPQNE
+56 ISPQNE
-63 ADADDLIEVVR
+63 DDADDLIEVVR
-74 DVGQACA
+74 DVGQACTKE
-81 QDELSS
+81 ELSS

-93 PHAITQL
+93 PQAITQL
-100 KNQGVKLVEPKDAT
+100 KDQGVRLVEPKDT
-114 IAHML
+114 NTAHTL
-119 PCFDRHKRT
+119 PYFDRHKRT

-136 YVHALRRRMQELD
+136 YEHALRRRMQELD

-189 CADTAN
+189 CADAADIRKQQAPYDVHPAQTAQTNSTAN
-195 MRKRQPP
+195 
-202 RDVPH
+202 
-207 AAGIPSTHD
+207 
-216 EHGAHG
+216 
-222 AKPNAREITGAVL
+222 ARIITGAVL
-235 YNLQKRQ
+235 YDLQKRQ

-296 TFVHDNNACMVNEQT
+296 TFVHNNNACMVNEKT
-311 YKWARVYN
+311 YKWASVYN
-319 AEKVALDEC
+319 AEKVALGEC
-328 DTQTWHERLL
+328 DTQKWHERLL

-356 LALAGIVTDTHMPAK
+356 LALAGIVTDTNTPAK
-371 IPGSTRRGRSTKP
+371 TPGSTRRGRSTKP

-389 YDKLPAQLP
+389 YDKLPSQLP
-398 EFAKTTFAA
+398 EFAKTAFAA

-415 KELLPVV
+415 KGLLPVV

-437 AHAQTTTAP
+437 AHAQTTTQAP
-446 LQGLFAAGEST
+446 LQGLFAAGECT

-484 AALYAKQHL
+484 AALYAKQHMR
-493 HDAQAEEQT
+493 DIQAEKQT
-502 LFETSITNTAPAH
+502 PFETSITNTAPAH

-538 NAQDIAQALREI
+538 NAQDIARALREI

-558 KNSTT
+558 KNSAT

-606 VLTCMLARTE
+606 MLTCMLARTE

>member
-44 GLSFSNHTWGMK
+44 GLSFSNHTWGMRV
-56 LISPQNE
+56 ISPQNE
-63 ADADDLIEVVR
+63 DDADDLIDVVR
-74 DVGQACA
+74 DVGQACTK
-81 QDELSS
+81 DELSS

-93 PHAITQL
+93 PQAITQL
-100 KNQGVKLVEPKDAT
+100 KDQGVKLVEPKDT
-114 IAHML
+114 NTAHML
-119 PCFDRHKRT
+119 PYFDRHKRT

-189 CADTAN
+189 CADAADIRKQQAPYDVHPAQTAQTAQTNSTAN
-195 MRKRQPP
+195 
-202 RDVPH
+202 
-207 AAGIPSTHD
+207 
-216 EHGAHG
+216 
-222 AKPNAREITGAVL
+222 ARIITGAVL
-235 YNLQKRQ
+235 YDLQKRQ
-242 FIAVETPAVV
+242 FIAVETPAMV

-296 TFVHDNNACMVNEQT
+296 TFVHNNNAFMVNEKT
-311 YKWARVYN
+311 YKWASVYN
-319 AEKVALDEC
+319 AEKAALGEC

-356 LALAGIVTDTHMPAK
+356 LALAGIVTDTNTPAK
-371 IPGSTRRGRSTKP
+371 TPGSTRRGRSTKP

-389 YDKLPAQLP
+389 YDKLPSQLP
-398 EFAKTTFAA
+398 EFAKTAFAA

-415 KELLPVV
+415 KGLLPVV

-437 AHAQTTTAP
+437 AHAQTTTQAP
-446 LQGLFAAGEST
+446 LQGLFAAGECT

-484 AALYAKQHL
+484 AALYAKQHMR
-493 HDAQAEEQT
+493 DIQAKGQT
-502 LFETSITNTAPAH
+502 PFETSITNTAPAH

-538 NAQDIAQALREI
+538 NAQDIARALREI

-558 KNSTT
+558 KNSAT

-599 QLVIAKC
+599 QLVMAKC
-606 VLTCMLARTE
+606 MLTCMLARTE

>member
-44 GLSFSNHTWGMK
+44 GLSFSNHTWGMRV
-56 LISPQNE
+56 ISPQNE
-63 ADADDLIEVVR
+63 DDADDLIDVVR
-74 DVGQACA
+74 DVGQACTKN
-81 QDELSS
+81 ELSS

-93 PHAITQL
+93 PQAITQL
-100 KNQGVKLVEPKDAT
+100 KDQGVKLVEPKDT
-114 IAHML
+114 NTAHML
-119 PCFDRHKRT
+119 PYFDRHKRT

-136 YVHALRRRMQELD
+136 YEHALRRRMQELD

-189 CADTAN
+189 CADAADIRKQQAPYDVHPAQTAQTAQTN
-195 MRKRQPP
+195 SS
-202 RDVPH
+202 
-207 AAGIPSTHD
+207 A
-216 EHGAHG
+216 
-222 AKPNAREITGAVL
+222 NARIITGAVL

-296 TFVHDNNACMVNEQT
+296 TFVHNNNACMVNEKT
-311 YKWARVYN
+311 YKWASVYN
-319 AEKVALDEC
+319 AEKVALGEC
-328 DTQTWHERLL
+328 DTQKWHERLL

-356 LALAGIVTDTHMPAK
+356 LALAGIVADTNTPAK
-371 IPGSTRRGRSTKP
+371 TPGSTRRGRSTKP

-389 YDKLPAQLP
+389 YDKLPSQLP
-398 EFAKTTFAA
+398 EFAKTAFAA

-415 KELLPVV
+415 KGLLPVV

-437 AHAQTTTAP
+437 AHAQTTTQAP
-446 LQGLFAAGEST
+446 LQGLFAAGECT

-484 AALYAKQHL
+484 AALYAKQHM
-493 HDAQAEEQT
+493 HDIHAEEQT
-502 LFETSITNTAPAH
+502 PFETSITNTAPAH

-538 NAQDIAQALREI
+538 NAQDIARALREI

-558 KNSTT
+558 KNSAT

-606 VLTCMLARTE
+606 MLTCMLARTE

>member
-44 GLSFSNHTWGMK
+44 GLSFSNHTWGMRV
-56 LISPQNE
+56 ISPQNE
-63 ADADDLIEVVR
+63 DDADDLIDVVR
-74 DVGQACA
+74 DVGQACTK
-81 QDELSS
+81 DELSS

-93 PHAITQL
+93 PQAITQL
-100 KNQGVKLVEPKDAT
+100 KDQGIKLVEPKDT
-114 IAHML
+114 NTAHML
-119 PCFDRHKRT
+119 PYFDRHKRT

-136 YVHALRRRMQELD
+136 YEHALRRRMQELD

-189 CADTAN
+189 CADAADIRKQQAPYDVHPAQTAQTAQTN
-195 MRKRQPP
+195 SS
-202 RDVPH
+202 
-207 AAGIPSTHD
+207 A
-216 EHGAHG
+216 
-222 AKPNAREITGAVL
+222 NARIITGAVL

-260 IYRDSYAPHAGY
+260 IYRDSYAPHVGY

-296 TFVHDNNACMVNEQT
+296 TFVHNNNTCMVNEKT

-319 AEKVALDEC
+319 AEKVALGEC

-356 LALAGIVTDTHMPAK
+356 LALAGVVTDTNTPAK
-371 IPGSTRRGRSTKP
+371 TPGSTRRGRSTKP

-389 YDKLPAQLP
+389 YDKLPSQLP
-398 EFAKTTFAA
+398 EFAKTAFAA

-415 KELLPVV
+415 KGLLPVV

-437 AHAQTTTAP
+437 AHAQTTTQAP
-446 LQGLFAAGEST
+446 LQGLFAAGECT

-484 AALYAKQHL
+484 AALYAKQHMR
-493 HDAQAEEQT
+493 DIQAEGQT
-502 LFETSITNTAPAH
+502 PFETSITNTAPAH

-538 NAQDIAQALREI
+538 NAQDIARALREI

-558 KNSTT
+558 KNSAT

-606 VLTCMLARTE
+606 MLTCMLARTE

>member
-44 GLSFSNHTWGMK
+44 GLSFSNHTWGMRV
-56 LISPQNE
+56 ISPQNE
-63 ADADDLIEVVR
+63 DDTDDLIDVVR
-74 DVGQACA
+74 DVGQACTK
-81 QDELSS
+81 DELSS

-93 PHAITQL
+93 PQAITQL
-100 KNQGVKLVEPKDAT
+100 KDQGVKLVEPKDT
-114 IAHML
+114 NTAHTL
-119 PCFDRHKRT
+119 PYFDRHKRT

-136 YVHALRRRMQELD
+136 YEHALRRRMQELD

-189 CADTAN
+189 CADAADIRKQQAPYDVHPAQTAQTAQTN
-195 MRKRQPP
+195 SS
-202 RDVPH
+202 
-207 AAGIPSTHD
+207 A
-216 EHGAHG
+216 
-222 AKPNAREITGAVL
+222 NARIITGAVL

-296 TFVHDNNACMVNEQT
+296 TFVHNNNACMVNEKT
-311 YKWARVYN
+311 YKWASVYN
-319 AEKVALDEC
+319 AEKVALGEC

-356 LALAGIVTDTHMPAK
+356 LALAGIVTDTNTPAK
-371 IPGSTRRGRSTKP
+371 TPGSTRRGRSTKP

-398 EFAKTTFAA
+398 EFAKTAFAA

-415 KELLPVV
+415 KGLLPVV

-437 AHAQTTTAP
+437 AHAQTTTQAP
-446 LQGLFAAGEST
+446 LQGLFAAGECT

-484 AALYAKQHL
+484 AALYAKQHMC
-493 HDAQAEEQT
+493 DIQAEGQT
-502 LFETSITNTAPAH
+502 PFETSITNTAPAH

-606 VLTCMLARTE
+606 MLTCMLARTE

>member
-33 VAISTRTHMFS
+33 VAISARTHMFS
-44 GLSFSNHTWGMK
+44 GLSFSNHTWGMR

-63 ADADDLIEVVR
+63 DDADDLIDVVR
-74 DVGQACA
+74 DVGQACTK
-81 QDELSS
+81 DELSS

-93 PHAITQL
+93 PQAITQL
-100 KNQGVKLVEPKDAT
+100 KDQGVRLVEPKDANT
-114 IAHML
+114 AHML
-119 PCFDRHKRT
+119 PYFDRHKRT
-128 WYGIHHKY
+128 WHGIHHKY
-136 YVHALRRRMQELD
+136 YEHALRRRMQELD

-189 CADTAN
+189 CADAADIRKQQAPYDVHPAQTAQTAQTN
-195 MRKRQPP
+195 SS
-202 RDVPH
+202 
-207 AAGIPSTHD
+207 A
-216 EHGAHG
+216 
-222 AKPNAREITGAVL
+222 NARIITGAVL

-296 TFVHDNNACMVNEQT
+296 TFVHNNNACMVNEKT

-319 AEKVALDEC
+319 AEKVALGEC

-356 LALAGIVTDTHMPAK
+356 LALAGIVTDTNTPAK
-371 IPGSTRRGRSTKP
+371 TPGSTRRGRSTKP

-398 EFAKTTFAA
+398 EFAKTAFAA

-415 KELLPVV
+415 KGLLPVV

-437 AHAQTTTAP
+437 AHAQTTTQAP
-446 LQGLFAAGEST
+446 LQGLFAAGECT

-484 AALYAKQHL
+484 AALYAKQHMR
-493 HDAQAEEQT
+493 DIQAEGQT
-502 LFETSITNTAPAH
+502 PFETSITNTAPAH

-538 NAQDIAQALREI
+538 NAQDIARALREI

-558 KNSTT
+558 KNSAT

-606 VLTCMLARTE
+606 MLTCMLARTE

>member
-44 GLSFSNHTWGMK
+44 GLSFSNHTWGMRV
-56 LISPQNE
+56 ISPQNE
-63 ADADDLIEVVR
+63 DDADDLIDVVR
-74 DVGQACA
+74 DVGQACTK
-81 QDELSS
+81 DELSS

-93 PHAITQL
+93 PQAITQL
-100 KNQGVKLVEPKDAT
+100 KDQGVKLVEPKDT
-114 IAHML
+114 NTAHML
-119 PCFDRHKRT
+119 PYFDRHKRT

-136 YVHALRRRMQELD
+136 YEHALRRRMQELD

-189 CADTAN
+189 CADAADIRKQQAPYDVHPAQTAQTAQTN
-195 MRKRQPP
+195 SS
-202 RDVPH
+202 
-207 AAGIPSTHD
+207 A
-216 EHGAHG
+216 
-222 AKPNAREITGAVL
+222 NARIITGAVL

-296 TFVHDNNACMVNEQT
+296 TFVHNNNACMVNEIT

-319 AEKVALDEC
+319 AEKVALGEC
-328 DTQTWHERLL
+328 DTQKWHERLL

-356 LALAGIVTDTHMPAK
+356 LALAGIVTDTNTPAK
-371 IPGSTRRGRSTKP
+371 TPGSTRRGRSTKP

-389 YDKLPAQLP
+389 YDKLPSQLP
-398 EFAKTTFAA
+398 EFAKTAFAA

-415 KELLPVV
+415 KGLLPVV

-437 AHAQTTTAP
+437 AHAQTTTQAP
-446 LQGLFAAGEST
+446 LQGLFAAGECT

-484 AALYAKQHL
+484 AALYAKQHMR
-493 HDAQAEEQT
+493 DIQAEGQT
-502 LFETSITNTAPAH
+502 PFETSITNTAPAH

-538 NAQDIAQALREI
+538 NAQDIARALREI

-558 KNSTT
+558 KNSAT

-606 VLTCMLARTE
+606 MLTCMLARTE

>member
-44 GLSFSNHTWGMK
+44 GLSFSNHTWGMRV
-56 LISPQNE
+56 ISPQNE
-63 ADADDLIEVVR
+63 DDADDLIEVVR
-74 DVGQACA
+74 DVGQACTKE
-81 QDELSS
+81 ELSS

-93 PHAITQL
+93 PQAIKQL
-100 KNQGVKLVEPKDAT
+100 KDQGVKLVEPKDT
-114 IAHML
+114 NTAHTL
-119 PCFDRHKRT
+119 PYFDRHKRT
-128 WYGIHHKY
+128 WYDIHHKY
-136 YVHALRRRMQELD
+136 YEHALRRRMQELD

-189 CADTAN
+189 CADAADIRKQQAPYDVHPAQTAQTN
-195 MRKRQPP
+195 SS
-202 RDVPH
+202 
-207 AAGIPSTHD
+207 A
-216 EHGAHG
+216 
-222 AKPNAREITGAVL
+222 NARIITGAVL
-235 YNLQKRQ
+235 YDLQKRQ

-296 TFVHDNNACMVNEQT
+296 TFVHNNNACMVNEKT
-311 YKWARVYN
+311 YRWASVYN
-319 AEKVALDEC
+319 AEKVALGEC
-328 DTQTWHERLL
+328 DTQKWHERLL

-356 LALAGIVTDTHMPAK
+356 LALAGIVTDTNTPAK
-371 IPGSTRRGRSTKP
+371 TPGSTRRGRSTKP

-389 YDKLPAQLP
+389 YDKLPSQLP
-398 EFAKTTFAA
+398 EFAKTAFAA

-415 KELLPVV
+415 KGLLPVV

-437 AHAQTTTAP
+437 AHAQTTTQAP
-446 LQGLFAAGEST
+446 LQGLFAAGECT

-484 AALYAKQHL
+484 AALYAKQHM
-493 HDAQAEEQT
+493 HDIQTEEQT
-502 LFETSITNTAPAH
+502 PFETSITNTAPAH

-538 NAQDIAQALREI
+538 NAQDIARALREI

-558 KNSTT
+558 KNSAT

-587 MDAVVATITTQQ
+587 MDVVVATITTQQ

-606 VLTCMLARTE
+606 MLTCMLARTE

>member
-33 VAISTRTHMFS
+33 VAISARTHMFS
-44 GLSFSNHTWGMK
+44 GLSFSNHTWGMR

-63 ADADDLIEVVR
+63 DDADDLIDVVR
-74 DVGQACA
+74 DVGQACTK
-81 QDELSS
+81 DELSS

-93 PHAITQL
+93 PQAITQL
-100 KNQGVKLVEPKDAT
+100 KDQGVKLVEPKDT
-114 IAHML
+114 NTAHTL
-119 PCFDRHKRT
+119 PYFDRHKRT

-136 YVHALRRRMQELD
+136 YEHALRRRMQELD

-189 CADTAN
+189 CADAADIRKQQAPYDVHPAQTAQTAQTNSTAN
-195 MRKRQPP
+195 
-202 RDVPH
+202 
-207 AAGIPSTHD
+207 
-216 EHGAHG
+216 
-222 AKPNAREITGAVL
+222 ARIITGAVL
-235 YNLQKRQ
+235 YDLQKRQ

-260 IYRDSYAPHAGY
+260 IYRGSYAPHAGY

-296 TFVHDNNACMVNEQT
+296 TFVHNNNACMVNEKT
-311 YKWARVYN
+311 YKWASVYN
-319 AEKVALDEC
+319 AEKVALGEC

-356 LALAGIVTDTHMPAK
+356 LALAGIVADTNTPAK
-371 IPGSTRRGRSTKP
+371 TPGSTRRGRSTKP

-389 YDKLPAQLP
+389 YDKLPSQLP
-398 EFAKTTFAA
+398 EFAKTAFAA

-415 KELLPVV
+415 KGLLPVV

-437 AHAQTTTAP
+437 AHAQTTTQAP
-446 LQGLFAAGEST
+446 LQGLFAAGECT

-484 AALYAKQHL
+484 AALYAKQHMR
-493 HDAQAEEQT
+493 DIQAEGQT
-502 LFETSITNTAPAH
+502 PFETSITNTAPAH

-538 NAQDIAQALREI
+538 NAQDIARALREI

-558 KNSTT
+558 KNSAT

-606 VLTCMLARTE
+606 MLTCMLARTE

>member
-44 GLSFSNHTWGMK
+44 GLSFSNHTWGMRV
-56 LISPQNE
+56 ISPQNE
-63 ADADDLIEVVR
+63 DDADDLIDVVR
-74 DVGQACA
+74 DVGQACTK
-81 QDELSS
+81 DELSS

-93 PHAITQL
+93 PQAITQL
-100 KNQGVKLVEPKDAT
+100 KDQGVKLVEPKDT
-114 IAHML
+114 NTAHML
-119 PCFDRHKRT
+119 PYFDRHKRT

-136 YVHALRRRMQELD
+136 YEHALRRRMQELD

-189 CADTAN
+189 CADAADIRKQQAPYDVHPAQTAQTAQTNSTAN
-195 MRKRQPP
+195 
-202 RDVPH
+202 
-207 AAGIPSTHD
+207 
-216 EHGAHG
+216 
-222 AKPNAREITGAVL
+222 ARIITGAVL
-235 YNLQKRQ
+235 YDLQKRQ

-296 TFVHDNNACMVNEQT
+296 TFVHNNNACMVNEKT
-311 YKWARVYN
+311 YKWASVYN
-319 AEKVALDEC
+319 AEKVALGEC

-356 LALAGIVTDTHMPAK
+356 LALAGIVTDTNTPAK
-371 IPGSTRRGRSTKP
+371 TPGSTRRGRSTKP

-389 YDKLPAQLP
+389 YDKLPSQLP
-398 EFAKTTFAA
+398 EFAKTAFAA

-415 KELLPVV
+415 KGLLPVV

-437 AHAQTTTAP
+437 AHAQTTTLAP
-446 LQGLFAAGEST
+446 LQGLFAAGECT

-484 AALYAKQHL
+484 AALYAKQHMR
-493 HDAQAEEQT
+493 DIQAEEQT
-502 LFETSITNTAPAH
+502 PFETSITNTAHAH

-538 NAQDIAQALREI
+538 NAQDIARALREI

-558 KNSTT
+558 KNSAT

-606 VLTCMLARTE
+606 MLTCMLARTE

>member
-44 GLSFSNHTWGMK
+44 GLSFSNHTWGMRV
-56 LISPQNE
+56 ISPQNE
-63 ADADDLIEVVR
+63 DDADDLIDVVR
-74 DVGQACA
+74 DVGQACTK
-81 QDELSS
+81 DELSS

-93 PHAITQL
+93 PQAITQL
-100 KNQGVKLVEPKDAT
+100 KDQGVKLVEPKDT
-114 IAHML
+114 NTAHML
-119 PCFDRHKRT
+119 PYFDRHKRT

-136 YVHALRRRMQELD
+136 YEHALRRRMQELD

-189 CADTAN
+189 CADAADIRKQQAPYDVHPAQTAQTAQTN
-195 MRKRQPP
+195 SS
-202 RDVPH
+202 
-207 AAGIPSTHD
+207 A
-216 EHGAHG
+216 
-222 AKPNAREITGAVL
+222 NARIITGAVL

-296 TFVHDNNACMVNEQT
+296 TFVHNNNACMVNEQT

-319 AEKVALDEC
+319 AEKVALGEC

-356 LALAGIVTDTHMPAK
+356 LALAGIVTDTNTPAK
-371 IPGSTRRGRSTKP
+371 TPGSTRRGRSTKP

-389 YDKLPAQLP
+389 YDKLPSQLP
-398 EFAKTTFAA
+398 EFAKTAFAA

-415 KELLPVV
+415 KGLLPVV

-437 AHAQTTTAP
+437 AQAQTTTQAP
-446 LQGLFAAGEST
+446 LQGLFAAGECT

-484 AALYAKQHL
+484 AALYAKQHMC
-493 HDAQAEEQT
+493 DIQAKGQT
-502 LFETSITNTAPAH
+502 PFETSITNTAPAH

-538 NAQDIAQALREI
+538 NAQDIARALREI

-558 KNSTT
+558 KNSAT

-606 VLTCMLARTE
+606 MLTCMLARTE

>member
-44 GLSFSNHTWGMK
+44 GLSFSNHTWGMRV
-56 LISPQNE
+56 ISPQNE
-63 ADADDLIEVVR
+63 NDADDLIEVVR
-74 DVGQACA
+74 DVGQACTKE
-81 QDELSS
+81 ELSS

-93 PHAITQL
+93 PQAIKQL
-100 KNQGVKLVEPKDAT
+100 KGQGVKLVEPKDT
-114 IAHML
+114 NTAHML
-119 PCFDRHKRT
+119 PYFDRHKRT

-136 YVHALRRRMQELD
+136 YEHALRRRMQELD

-189 CADTAN
+189 CADAADIRKQQTPYDVHPTQTAQTAQTN
-195 MRKRQPP
+195 SS
-202 RDVPH
+202 
-207 AAGIPSTHD
+207 A
-216 EHGAHG
+216 
-222 AKPNAREITGAVL
+222 NARIITGAVL
-235 YNLQKRQ
+235 YDLQKRQ

-296 TFVHDNNACMVNEQT
+296 TFVHNNNACMVNEKT
-311 YKWARVYN
+311 YKWASVYN
-319 AEKVALDEC
+319 AEKVALGEC
-328 DTQTWHERLL
+328 DTQKWHERLL

-356 LALAGIVTDTHMPAK
+356 LALAGIVADTNTPAK
-371 IPGSTRRGRSTKP
+371 TPGSTRRGRSTKP

-389 YDKLPAQLP
+389 YDKLPSQLP
-398 EFAKTTFAA
+398 EFAKTAFAA

-415 KELLPVV
+415 KGLLPVV

-437 AHAQTTTAP
+437 AHAQTTTQAP
-446 LQGLFAAGEST
+446 LQGLFAAGECT

-484 AALYAKQHL
+484 AALYAKQHMR
-493 HDAQAEEQT
+493 DIQAEEQT
-502 LFETSITNTAPAH
+502 PFETSITNTAPAH

-538 NAQDIAQALREI
+538 NAQDIARALREI

-558 KNSTT
+558 KNSAT

-606 VLTCMLARTE
+606 MLTCMLARTE